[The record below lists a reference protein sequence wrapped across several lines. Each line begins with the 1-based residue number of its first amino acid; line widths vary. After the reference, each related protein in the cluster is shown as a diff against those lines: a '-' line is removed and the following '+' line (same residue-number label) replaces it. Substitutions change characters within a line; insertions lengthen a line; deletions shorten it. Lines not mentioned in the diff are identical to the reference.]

1 MYTKFYHV
9 TWVEILETQIS
20 VFHILQRNVSI
31 LHCKRIRQKGNNWDI
46 NSREFVEAASSFV
59 LHIQVSTF
67 AQKQYAYFIYI
78 YIYIERERERER
90 ERAIYTDICM
100 YSYTL
105 GGEPS
110 GAPNQLEARY
120 SMPGPETRHQ

>member
-67 AQKQYAYFIYI
+67 AQKQYAYLIYIYIYI

-90 ERAIYTDICM
+90 ESHIYRYM
-100 YSYTL
+100 YV
-105 GGEPS
+105 
-110 GAPNQLEARY
+110 
-120 SMPGPETRHQ
+120 